1 MTEQLHQI
9 SIPGL
14 PDGWRAVAYREPI
27 NNVDMILDAGEV
39 ILCSFFPEGQE
50 YLIVE
55 KIQPRRKVLEYT
67 GEVRQ
72 PSPGEFFMLDGK
84 LRQKTNQVPLVCEV
98 EIWRE
103 VE

>member
-1 MTEQLHQI
+1 MAEQLHQI

-14 PDGWRAVAYREPI
+14 PDGWRAVAYRPPRKDEQYLSKDGVLTAPYDLE
-27 NNVDMILDAGEV
+27 N
-39 ILCSFFPEGQE
+39 FW
-50 YLIVE
+50 LIVE

-72 PSPGEFFMLDGK
+72 PSPGEFFMLGGK